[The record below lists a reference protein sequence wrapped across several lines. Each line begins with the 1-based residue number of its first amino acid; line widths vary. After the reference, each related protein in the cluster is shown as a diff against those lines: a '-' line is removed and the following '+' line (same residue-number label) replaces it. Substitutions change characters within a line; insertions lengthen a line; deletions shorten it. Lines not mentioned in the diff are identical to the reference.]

1 MKVLETYIVAGLTGL
16 LFFYLHAPIPWML
29 GAMTGMLLW
38 KTVVKRKVA
47 VPKVLSNS
55 GLIVLGTY
63 FGLSFTKETLLMIA
77 PYFLP
82 FLVATM
88 LLIAIN
94 ILNSIAVSKWTHI
107 DKVTSVFASVP
118 GGLSEMVAASES
130 FNANTALVTI
140 FQTIR
145 LLTVVFLVP
154 TIVVHWLSGD
164 STANSAAAPAAAA
177 SSDGHYAWF
186 LLSIF
191 GALLLRNVIPAAYV
205 VGPLAVTAGMH
216 VAGIDLPSL
225 PPWLIVLAQIS
236 VGMNMGSRITLEDI
250 KLGGKFSWVY
260 FLLALVLIGLS
271 FGFGVL
277 FAKLTDLSLA
287 TALLS
292 LAPGGLVE
300 MVLTAQ
306 TVGGD
311 PAIVSSLQFVRLLL
325 VITVIPNVLKWVFRK
340 FSYIDETSWKNRSV

>member
-1 MKVLETYIVAGLTGL
+1 MERDAMMRVLETYIVAGLTGL
-16 LFFYLHAPIPWML
+16 LFYHLHSPIPWML
-29 GAMTGMLLW
+29 GAITGMLLW

-47 VPKVLSNS
+47 APKALSNS

-63 FGLSFTKETLLMIA
+63 FGLSFTKETLATIA
-77 PYFLP
+77 PYIFP
-82 FLVATM
+82 FLVVAV
-88 LLIAIN
+88 LLIVIN
-94 ILNSIAVSKWTHI
+94 IFNSIAVTKWTHI

-130 FNANTALVTI
+130 LNANTALVTI

-154 TIVVHWLSGD
+154 SIVVYWLNGNLAASGA
-164 STANSAAAPAAAA
+164 TAQAAAA

-205 VGPLAVTAGMH
+205 VGPLAVTAAMH
-216 VAGIDLPSL
+216 VVGVNLPSL
-225 PPWLIVLAQIS
+225 PAWLIILAQIS
-236 VGMNMGSRITLEDI
+236 VGMNMGNRITLEDI
-250 KLGGKFSWVY
+250 KLGGKFGWVY
-260 FLLALVLIGLS
+260 FLLALVLIVLS
-271 FGFGVL
+271 FGCGYL
-277 FAKLTDLSLA
+277 FAKLTNLPLA

-311 PAIVSSLQFVRLLL
+311 PAIVSSLQFVRFLL
-325 VITVIPNVLKWVFRK
+325 VIIVVPNVLKWVFRK
-340 FSYIDETSWKNRSV
+340 FPSMAETS